1 MTDWSSALASAFQQH
16 IEIEWFQWFRWFARE
31 KRYAVQ
37 RHPGQ
42 ECSGSDRLRSESA
55 HHSRSPED
63 HCNHHAFGD
72 GSQPERTR
80 R

>member
-16 IEIEWFQWFRWFARE
+16 IEI
-31 KRYAVQ
+31 
-37 RHPGQ
+37 
-42 ECSGSDRLRSESA
+42 SGSSGSAGSHGRKDTLSSGIRGRNAVVLIASEAESA